1 MRIRPVIALRPDV
14 HQREAGQNRPLDP
27 HVIAET
33 VVPLGRAG
41 DASQIADGIRFLAS
55 EMSSHISGSE
65 LTIDGGMTAG
75 RTTRLNPP

>member
-1 MRIRPVIALRPDV
+1 V

-55 EMSSHISGSE
+55 EI
-65 LTIDGGMTAG
+65 
-75 RTTRLNPP
+75 